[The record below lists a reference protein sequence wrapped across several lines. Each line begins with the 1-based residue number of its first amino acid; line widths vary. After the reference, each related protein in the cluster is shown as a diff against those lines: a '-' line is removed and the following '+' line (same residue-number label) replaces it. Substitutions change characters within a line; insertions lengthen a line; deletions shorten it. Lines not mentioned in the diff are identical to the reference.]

1 MTQQLTTIRLYGR
14 LGAEFGRLHR
24 LAVSSTS
31 EAIRALCVLL
41 PGFENRLLDSE
52 SKGVRY
58 ACFIGRRNLGEDE
71 LARPAGNEDIRIA
84 PMPTGAKRGG
94 LMQVVVGVA
103 LIVASFI
110 PGLNVAVWGSA
121 MTISGTMMSMGMAMA
136 LGGLVQMLSPQQRAL
151 SAKDGPNNGAS
162 YNFNG
167 PVNTTAQGNP
177 VPLLYG
183 ELIVGSSTIS
193 AGIYSEDQA

>member
-1 MTQQLTTIRLYGR
+1 MTQQLKTIRLYGR

-110 PGLNVAVWGSA
+110 PGLNAIAWGA
-121 MTISGTMMSMGMAMA
+121 MTLSGAMASMGMAMA

-193 AGIYSEDQA
+193 AGIYSEDQV

>member
-1 MTQQLTTIRLYGR
+1 M
-14 LGAEFGRLHR
+14 
-24 LAVSSTS
+24 
-31 EAIRALCVLL
+31 
-41 PGFENRLLDSE
+41 
-52 SKGVRY
+52 
-58 ACFIGRRNLGEDE
+58 
-71 LARPAGNEDIRIA
+71 
-84 PMPTGAKRGG
+84 
-94 LMQVVVGVA
+94 GVA

-110 PGLNVAVWGSA
+110 PGLNAIAWGSMTLSGA
-121 MTISGTMMSMGMAMA
+121 MASMGMAMA

-183 ELIVGSSTIS
+183 ELFVGSSTIS

>member
-1 MTQQLTTIRLYGR
+1 MSQQLKTIRLYGR

-24 LAVSSTS
+24 LAVSSTT

-41 PGFENRLLDSE
+41 PGFETRLLDSE

-84 PMPTGAKRGG
+84 PMPAGAKRGG

-103 LIVASFI
+103 LVVASFI
-110 PGLNVAVWGSA
+110 PGLNAIAW
-121 MTISGTMMSMGMAMA
+121 GTMTLSGAMASMGMAMA

-151 SAKDGPNNGAS
+151 SVKDGPNNGAS

-183 ELIVGSSTIS
+183 EMIVGSSTIS
-193 AGIYSEDQA
+193 AGIYSEDQV

>member
-151 SAKDGPNNGAS
+151 SVKDGPNNGAS

>member
-1 MTQQLTTIRLYGR
+1 MSQQLKTIRLYGR

-110 PGLNVAVWGSA
+110 PGLNIAVWGSA

-151 SAKDGPNNGAS
+151 SVKDGPNNGAS

-193 AGIYSEDQA
+193 AGIYSEDQV

>member
-110 PGLNVAVWGSA
+110 PVLNVAVWGSA

-151 SAKDGPNNGAS
+151 SVKDGPNNGAS

-193 AGIYSEDQA
+193 AGIYSEDQV

>member
-1 MTQQLTTIRLYGR
+1 
-14 LGAEFGRLHR
+14 
-24 LAVSSTS
+24 
-31 EAIRALCVLL
+31 
-41 PGFENRLLDSE
+41 
-52 SKGVRY
+52 VRY

-110 PGLNVAVWGSA
+110 PGLNAIAWGA
-121 MTISGTMMSMGMAMA
+121 MTLSGAMASMGMAMA

-183 ELIVGSSTIS
+183 ELIVGSATIS
-193 AGIYSEDQA
+193 AGIYSEDQG

>member
-1 MTQQLTTIRLYGR
+1 MTQQLKTIRLYGR

-24 LAVSSTS
+24 LAVSSTT

-41 PGFENRLLDSE
+41 PGFESRLLDSE

-84 PMPTGAKRGG
+84 PMPAGAKRGG

-103 LIVASFI
+103 LVVASFI
-110 PGLNVAVWGSA
+110 PGLNAIAWGSMTLSGA
-121 MTISGTMMSMGMAMA
+121 MASMGMAMA

-151 SAKDGPNNGAS
+151 SVKDGPNNGAS

-183 ELIVGSSTIS
+183 EMIVGSSTIS